1 MKKAIISIILCVFMI
16 FCASCSITTSNESL
30 EESVTVSNES
40 VEESLIESEQETTSE
55 SVEQEEAPDPTEIDY
70 VYTPLD
76 ETVKAEIEAYLG
88 HKFGYDCYYG
98 EFEGKHVF
106 GKATPLAAVDDF
118 QLGAFSLFCVSVF
131 GLHVWDGEEY
141 VDYWG
146 VCDIFSFESS
156 KEIAF
161 IHLNHLINDCWMGC
175 AFKENNA
182 TKKTKYTTRWANMV
196 GGTYGDVDPRVQWYL
211 GEYEMKGYFAKQ
223 TPTISGDMGFLAC
236 NLGVLPGETK
246 ERYSLFVT
254 LENVVGYEGE
264 KFSCYGSVADVLD
277 MYQITEDMWLDS
289 YDGFIT
295 SDNFDLEKAKS
306 IKYCV
311 PIHLSSPIEG
321 CAEICLVVDNDK
333 DKNTYILIM
342 SVDEETGE
350 KYISQIYQYQWVREQ
365 QE

>member
-1 MKKAIISIILCVFMI
+1 MKKSIISIVLCVFMV
-16 FCASCSITTSNESL
+16 FCASCTLTVPYES
-30 EESVTVSNES
+30 E
-40 VEESLIESEQETTSE
+40 EESLIQSEQENTSE

-76 ETVKAEIEAYLG
+76 ETVKAEIATYLG
-88 HKFGYDCYYG
+88 YEKFYNYVCYYG

-106 GKATPLAAVDDF
+106 GETTPLAAVDDF
-118 QLGAFSLFCVSVF
+118 QLGAFSLFCANVF
-131 GLHVWDGEEY
+131 KLHVWDGEEY
-141 VDYWG
+141 VEYWG

-161 IHLNHLINDCWMGC
+161 IHLNHLINECWKGC
-175 AFKENNA
+175 AFKENKA
-182 TKKTKYTTRWANMV
+182 TKKTKYTTRWAYMV
-196 GGTYGDVDPRVQWYL
+196 GGTYGGVDPRVQWYP

-254 LENVVGYEGE
+254 LENVVGYEEE
-264 KFSCYGSVADVLD
+264 KFSCYGTVADVLD

-289 YDGFIT
+289 YEGA
-295 SDNFDLEKAKS
+295 SQSEGFDLEKAKS

-311 PIHLSSPIEG
+311 PIHLNSPIEW
-321 CAEICLVVDNDK
+321 CDELCLVVDNDK
-333 DKNTYILIM
+333 DKNTYILVMDI
-342 SVDEETGE
+342 DEETGE